1 MLPLYKLAYRYIL
14 DNISFLSIKYY
25 VEFFSIFNV
34 ILNKLPIINENKSI
48 VEKSYIILKI
58 KSNNFFLKNKKINK
72 GDILKI

>member
-1 MLPLYKLAYRYIL
+1 LLPLYKLAYRYIL